1 MDRWL
6 NSPIASK
13 IIALAVAIL
22 MWAVV
27 HYNPDTTPNTISSTI
42 STKTYTLNVQPYG
55 MDERSYI
62 LADVDPKSVK
72 VKVSGSKTAL
82 LAQPEDF
89 KLQLDLR
96 TLGEGTHTVNIDY
109 SLPRGLELV
118 DITPSS
124 AEVTII
130 SLETKEY
137 EVQVDTEGEPAKGYK
152 AGTPVIKPSNKVHV
166 TLPANTMDEVASVRA
181 KISVEGAQE
190 AVKSKGVKLVAYDAE
205 GREIEGARL
214 DPAVVEVEV
223 PITNPFK
230 TVPVQFR
237 LTGHMPSGLSIA
249 SFKPDVEQVTIYGPQ
264 EELDKIEFLNADIKL
279 DDLKNSGK
287 IAVPLSVTAPIT
299 EAAPQQIEVSVEVV
313 LSETRTIE
321 GLPIVFQGLAE
332 EMTATIADPASGK
345 ADIVVQ
351 GAPSILGSLK
361 PGDVDVF
368 ADLSGR
374 GPGTYTIPLT
384 VNLERFMEQVGGTS
398 SITVEIASNVPANV
412 PGEGEGDGAATGD
425 GSTEAN
431 ADVPDDAEAGDGQ
444 PTNQ

>member
-72 VKVSGSKTAL
+72 IKVSGSKTAL

-190 AVKSKGVKLVAYDAE
+190 AVKSKGVKLFAYDAE

-287 IAVPLSVTAPIT
+287 IAVPLTVTAPIT

-321 GLPIVFQGLAE
+321 GLPIVFQGLADD
-332 EMTATIADPASGK
+332 MTATIADPASGK

-431 ADVPDDAEAGDGQ
+431 AGVPEEAEAGAGDA
-444 PTNQ
+444 TNQ

>member
-13 IIALAVAIL
+13 IIALAIAIL

-42 STKTYTLNVQPYG
+42 NTKTYTLNVQPYG

-72 VKVSGSKTAL
+72 IKVSGSKTAL

-118 DITPSS
+118 DITPST

-130 SLETKEY
+130 ALETKEY
-137 EVQVDTEGEPAKGYK
+137 EIQIDTEGEPAKGYK

-181 KISVEGAQE
+181 KISVDGAQE
-190 AVKSKGVKLVAYDAE
+190 AVKSKGVKLAAYDAE

-237 LTGHMPSGLSIA
+237 LTGHMPAGLSIA
-249 SFKPDVEQVTIYGPQ
+249 SFKPDVEQATIYGPQ

-287 IAVPLSVTAPIT
+287 ITVPLSVTAPIT
-299 EAAPQQIEVSVEVV
+299 EAAPQQIEVTVEVV
-313 LSETRTIE
+313 LSETRSIE
-321 GLPIVFQGLAE
+321 GLPIVFQGLADD
-332 EMTATIADPASGK
+332 MNATIVDPASGK

-351 GAPSILGSLK
+351 GAPSILGNLK

-374 GPGTYTIPLT
+374 GPGTYTVPLT

-412 PGEGEGDGAATGD
+412 PGAGEGDGTAAGD

-431 ADVPDDAEAGDGQ
+431 AGAPDDAEAGAGQ
-444 PTNQ
+444 TTGQ